1 MWMRKSTL
9 VNISDMSII
18 FSLPCQL
25 LLILC
30 CCRWIKG
37 HTCCTTGGEILFFSL
52 LQFKFC
58 LFCFVLFFFLCGPKE
73 TRLLA
78 LSQPDSKTITAL
90 MRCLEP
96 AVWLIV
102 RTQELVDTPARAPTI
117 TATAL
122 GCVCPGVP
130 VKENPAS
137 SRRAMCGRACVNI

>member
-1 MWMRKSTL
+1 MWMRKGTL
-9 VNISDMSII
+9 VNISDISII

-30 CCRWIKG
+30 CYRWFKGKG
-37 HTCCTTGGEILFFSL
+37 HTCSMTGGEFFFSL

-58 LFCFVLFFFLCGPKE
+58 LFCFLFFLCGPKE
-73 TRLLA
+73 IRLLA

-96 AVWLIV
+96 AVWLIA
-102 RTQELVDTPARAPTI
+102 RTQELVDTPARVPTI

-122 GCVCPGVP
+122 GCVFPGVP

-137 SRRAMCGRACVNI
+137 SQRTMYGRACVNI